1 MRNSADRILT
11 TQAGSLP
18 RPDDLIAL
26 HRARG
31 EGASVDEAA
40 FRARLAAATGEVV
53 AQQRKVGLDVPGD
66 GEYRKSM
73 GHSVDYGAWWTH
85 SFQRLSGLELVDTS
99 GSDSPG
105 GGSPNPAITNRRDW
119 VAFADAY
126 ADPDSGITLGPPP
139 VHRGELGSHQP
150 RPPLRSTGA
159 SPRCGS
165 RRSITR
171 CAGSRPTGF
180 GFTCA
185 GEAGTDRT

>member
-105 GGSPNPAITNRRDW
+105 GGSPNP
-119 VAFADAY
+119 
-126 ADPDSGITLGPPP
+126 
-139 VHRGELGSHQP
+139 
-150 RPPLRSTGA
+150 RSLTGVTGWLSPTRTPTRTRA
-159 SPRCGS
+159 SPLARHPCIAENWDLINPAH
-165 RRSITR
+165 R
-171 CAGSRPTGF
+171 
-180 GFTCA
+180 
-185 GEAGTDRT
+185 